1 MFISC
6 SYDNKTK
13 NLYLYILGFV
23 ISFAVI
29 LIMRSQDFFE
39 EPYILFP
46 YVNSLSRI
54 LVIIPYF
61 IEKKFIKSNYKKLP
75 SKNTKYD
82 YIIFILNIF
91 INTLFILFSKAYSSF
106 YFSFQGTIL
115 LFLSIFMRFSSDFK
129 FYKHR
134 IVGILIFFI
143 FSIIIDI
150 LSNSYEKTKV
160 TFEFSQII
168 IQFIYFI
175 LYSVTLNYRKYLME
189 AKYVSPFMVCSIF
202 GLLDLIFQIILEL
215 IGYNYKNFL
224 SYNQK
229 EITLSLL
236 ANIKIA
242 NIPSILLKSIPFIIL
257 YIIFYCCYYLI
268 IDKFTIIHGVIM
280 EIITLFSNI
289 LIKRLKEQEI
299 YIIVIFAILY
309 IFIIIGLF
317 IYIEIIELKFCGLN
331 KNTRRNILDR
341 EKKDRKYSEEENE
354 QNNRVSINSDFDV
367 ELDPIIDK

>member
-1 MFISC
+1 MFVSC
-6 SYDNKTK
+6 SFDNKTK

-54 LVIIPYF
+54 LIIIPYF
-61 IEKKFIKSNYKKLP
+61 IEKKCIKYDDKKPP

-91 INTLFILFSKAYSSF
+91 INTLFILFSKAYSGF

-115 LFLSIFMRFSSDFK
+115 LFLSIFMRFSTDFK

-134 IVGILIFFI
+134 IIGIIIFFI

-150 LSNSYEKTKV
+150 LISFYKLTKEP
-160 TFEFSQII
+160 FRFSQLI
-168 IQFIYFI
+168 IQLIYFI

-236 ANIKIA
+236 TNIKIA

-299 YIIVIFAILY
+299 YRIVIFAILY

-317 IYIEIIELKFCGLN
+317 IFIEIIELKFCGLN

>member
-1 MFISC
+1 MFVSC
-6 SYDNKTK
+6 SCDNKTK

-29 LIMRSQDFFE
+29 LIMRVQDYFKEAFQ
-39 EPYILFP
+39 LFS

-54 LVIIPYF
+54 LIIIPYF
-61 IEKKFIKSNYKKLP
+61 IEKKCIKYDDKKPP

-91 INTLFILFSKAYSSF
+91 INTLFVCFSKGYNCF

-202 GLLDLIFQIILEL
+202 GLLDFIFQIISEL
-215 IGYNYKNFL
+215 IGYNFKNFL
-224 SYNQK
+224 SYNEK

-236 ANIKIA
+236 KDVEIA
-242 NIPSILLKSIPFIIL
+242 NIPSILVKSIPFIIL

-289 LIKRLKEQEI
+289 LIKRFVDLEA
-299 YIIVIFAILY
+299 YRIVIFSILY
-309 IFIIIGLF
+309 CFIIIGLF

-331 KNTRRNILDR
+331 KYTRREILDR
-341 EKKDRKYSEEENE
+341 EKKERKNISEENE
-354 QNNRVSINSDFDV
+354 NSNRVSINSDFDL

>member
-1 MFISC
+1 MFVSC
-6 SYDNKTK
+6 SCDNKTK

-29 LIMRSQDFFE
+29 LIMRVQDYFKEAFQ
-39 EPYILFP
+39 LFS

-54 LVIIPYF
+54 LIIIPYF
-61 IEKKFIKSNYKKLP
+61 IEKKCIKYDDKKPP

-91 INTLFILFSKAYSSF
+91 INTLFVCFSKGYNCF

-115 LFLSIFMRFSSDFK
+115 LFLSIFMRFSTDFK

-134 IVGILIFFI
+134 IIGIIIFFI

-150 LSNSYEKTKV
+150 LISFYKLTKEP
-160 TFEFSQII
+160 FRFSQLI
-168 IQFIYFI
+168 IQLFYFI
-175 LYSVTLNYRKYLME
+175 LYSITLNYRKYLME

-202 GLLDLIFQIILEL
+202 GLFDFIIQIIFEI
-215 IGYNYKNFL
+215 IGYNYQNFL
-224 SYNQK
+224 SYNEK

-236 ANIKIA
+236 RNVEIA
-242 NIPSILLKSIPFIIL
+242 NISSILLKSIPFIIL

-268 IDKFTIIHGVIM
+268 IDKFTVIHGVIM
-280 EIITLFSNI
+280 EIITLFSDI
-289 LIKRLKEQEI
+289 LIKRLKGQESYKI
-299 YIIVIFAILY
+299 AIFSFLY
-309 IFIIIGLF
+309 IFNIIGLF

-331 KNTRRNILDR
+331 EYTRRKILDR
-341 EKKDRKYSEEENE
+341 ESKDRKIISEENGRSS
-354 QNNRVSINSDFDV
+354 RVSVDSDFNV

>member
-1 MFISC
+1 M
-6 SYDNKTK
+6 
-13 NLYLYILGFV
+13 
-23 ISFAVI
+23 
-29 LIMRSQDFFE
+29 
-39 EPYILFP
+39 
-46 YVNSLSRI
+46 
-54 LVIIPYF
+54 
-61 IEKKFIKSNYKKLP
+61 
-75 SKNTKYD
+75 
-82 YIIFILNIF
+82 
-91 INTLFILFSKAYSSF
+91 
-106 YFSFQGTIL
+106 
-115 LFLSIFMRFSSDFK
+115 
-129 FYKHR
+129 
-134 IVGILIFFI
+134 
-143 FSIIIDI
+143 
-150 LSNSYEKTKV
+150 
-160 TFEFSQII
+160 
-168 IQFIYFI
+168 
-175 LYSVTLNYRKYLME
+175 
-189 AKYVSPFMVCSIF
+189 
-202 GLLDLIFQIILEL
+202 EL

-236 ANIKIA
+236 INIKIA

-317 IYIEIIELKFCGLN
+317 IFIEIIELKFCGLN

>member
-1 MFISC
+1 MFVSC
-6 SYDNKTK
+6 SFDNKTK

-29 LIMRSQDFFE
+29 LIMRVQDYFKEAFQ
-39 EPYILFP
+39 LFS

-54 LVIIPYF
+54 LIIIPYF
-61 IEKKFIKSNYKKLP
+61 IEKKCIKYDDKKPP

-91 INTLFILFSKAYSSF
+91 INTLFIWFSKGYNCF

-115 LFLSIFMRFSSDFK
+115 LFLSLFMRLSTDFK

-134 IVGILIFFI
+134 IIGIIIFFI

-150 LSNSYEKTKV
+150 LISFYKLTKEP
-160 TFEFSQII
+160 FRLSQLI
-168 IQFIYFI
+168 IQLIYFI

-189 AKYVSPFMVCSIF
+189 AKYVSPLMVCSIF
-202 GLLDLIFQIILEL
+202 GLFDFIVKIIFEL

-224 SYNQK
+224 SYKEK

-236 ANIKIA
+236 RNVEMAD
-242 NIPSILLKSIPFIIL
+242 IPSILLKSIPFIIL

-268 IDKFTIIHGVIM
+268 IDKFTVIHGVIM
-280 EIITLFSNI
+280 EIITLFSDI
-289 LIKRLKEQEI
+289 LIKRVKGQESYKI
-299 YIIVIFAILY
+299 DIFSILY

-331 KNTRRNILDR
+331 KYTRRKILDR
-341 EKKDRKYSEEENE
+341 ENIERINISDENE
-354 QNNRVSINSDFDV
+354 RNNRVSIDSDFNV
-367 ELDPIIDK
+367 ELDPIIDT